1 VVTYANRS
9 CSAKDGFAGAFLGE
23 IACANDQFAK
33 SVVVEKAWTSIM
45 GLKEVINDSKV
56 SYSS

>member
-1 VVTYANRS
+1 MVTYANGS
-9 CSAKDGFAGAFLGE
+9 CSAKDGFAGAFSGE

-33 SVVVEKAWTSIM
+33 LVVVERAWMSII

>member
-1 VVTYANRS
+1 MYANGS
-9 CSAKDGFAGAFLGE
+9 CSAKDGFTGAFLGE
-23 IACANDQFAK
+23 IACANNQFTRL
-33 SVVVEKAWTSIM
+33 VVVERAWTSIT